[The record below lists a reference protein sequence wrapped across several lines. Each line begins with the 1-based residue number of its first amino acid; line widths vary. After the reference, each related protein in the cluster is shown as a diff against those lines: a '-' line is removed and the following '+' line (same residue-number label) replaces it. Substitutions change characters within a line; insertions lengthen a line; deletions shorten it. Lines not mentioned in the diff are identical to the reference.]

1 MRDSSHPID
10 DVVPEAQPAPEGL
23 FLVPEIHA
31 AAKAAGFHAPASVLQ
46 FAERTCHHETGTLAK
61 LGDLSQQEQEMVLFA
76 LHELAESGG
85 AS

>member
-1 MRDSSHPID
+1 
-10 DVVPEAQPAPEGL
+10 V
-23 FLVPEIHA
+23 IHRIRSTTWCPRRSLRPKA
-31 AAKAAGFHAPASVLQ
+31 CFWSRRSTRPAKAAGFHAPASVLQ